1 MRKHLHTVTLEAALL
16 WVGVAYFLCMATAHV
31 TDFKVPILF
40 VYFDVP
46 STFYQNKIISF
57 TCLTY
62 ATLFAFAATYGNTA
76 PAAISMFT
84 TALGLAHVNMSAAL
98 RTEMK
103 KRDKDSKLKPGL
115 VWYRRD
121 TLAYWAQTVVIAGY
135 GAVLAALY
143 YY

>member
-1 MRKHLHTVTLEAALL
+1 MVTLEAALL
-16 WVGVAYFLCMATAHV
+16 WAGVAYFLCMATAHV
-31 TDFKVPILF
+31 TDFKVPVLF

-62 ATLFAFAATYGNTA
+62 ATLFAFAATHGNTA

-84 TALGLAHVNMSAAL
+84 TALGLAHVNLSAAL
-98 RTEMK
+98 RAEMK
-103 KRDKDSKLKPGL
+103 KRDKDSKLKPGMI
-115 VWYRRD
+115 WYRRD
-121 TLAYWAQTVVIAGY
+121 TLAYWAQTVAIAGY
-135 GAVLAALY
+135 GVTLAALY